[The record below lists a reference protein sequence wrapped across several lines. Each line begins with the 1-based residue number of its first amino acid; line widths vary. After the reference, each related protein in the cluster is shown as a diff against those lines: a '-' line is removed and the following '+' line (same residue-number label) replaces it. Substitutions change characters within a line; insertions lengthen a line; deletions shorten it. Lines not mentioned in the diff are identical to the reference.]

1 MRMVQEATAHAAA
14 TGGRVAVREGVEVEA
29 AMWLQADEL
38 ESNAAR
44 ANTSNGPGGSG
55 KGVEASATS
64 QPQPQRACW
73 EVYLSDGTTQVRGKA
88 RARVRVR
95 GCLLFAKSA
104 DMRLSLS
111 CGLLSCEL

>member
-1 MRMVQEATAHAAA
+1 MVQEATAHAAA

-38 ESNAAR
+38 ESSAAR
-44 ANTSNGPGGSG
+44 AYTNNGPGGSG
-55 KGVEASATS
+55 KGGVEASATS

-95 GCLLFAKSA
+95 ACAAVCCSRKARICF
-104 DMRLSLS
+104 SL
-111 CGLLSCEL
+111 